1 MRVLSHEAFLS
12 LESTK
17 PCLIVSII
25 RASMTDP
32 CDFGCLQSIKLYDT
46 TQILLKRVTIS
57 LLIVEIRIWVPK
69 VFDLFGWKPCHDLIP
84 LNFHLLLLEFQE
96 LFESYIIH

>member
-1 MRVLSHEAFLS
+1 
-12 LESTK
+12 
-17 PCLIVSII
+17 
-25 RASMTDP
+25 MTDP

-46 TQILLKRVTIS
+46 PQFLLKRVTVS
-57 LLIVEIRIWVPK
+57 LLIIEIWIWVPK